1 MKEYSNLRRTN
12 MTNLETHLD
21 NEEFE
26 NFLVKNFENIKK
38 QGAAFID
45 TLEKLANLLEDE
57 NISALVEKI
66 KNS

>member
-1 MKEYSNLRRTN
+1 
-12 MTNLETHLD
+12 MTDFEAHLD

-26 NFLVKNFENIKK
+26 NFLINNFENIKK

-45 TLEKLANLLEDE
+45 ILEKLAQMLDDDKVSE
-57 NISALVEKI
+57 IIEKL